1 MYASIIGK
9 KFLSYYNAENNV
21 NLSPK
26 EFFEKEYF
34 EFFYNHAKYMQ
45 WVTNSPFV
53 QMKKGQKPHLLS
65 QDERLEKLQALYA
78 KIDNGSQ
85 DASMAIGFPSE
96 DEAKFKTGQVTNMTL
111 PIDKDDVYC
120 SWIGSGFGIGVKD
133 GLCIFFE
140 HPLILKALFDGWKI
154 YRAYLN
160 DSAYEKLK
168 GNQINTWNGQWLSNA
183 FGKDFDNEDPVNN
196 FHPFETQ
203 KDGTIK
209 VTTQIWVKILFAIAF
224 KIQSGENLTGYVYSL
239 GQTNKTIGFLPF
251 RLPQIKKPLELY
263 RKLFGE
269 NQFLNDSKKIEE
281 LYGNE
286 YSFERSCQ
294 SGSIGIQA
302 LEPKGLKEFIP
313 YGRKEAKMPDYTK
326 ANEDKRLTFNTYITW
341 VLAMLNNEELWE
353 TAGKAA
359 DTFLKYEEGAER
371 AKKDRINRVRAVLD
385 ASNRRQFIEGLTTI
399 VKEADQISGLVEL
412 AETVNKM
419 PVDNFLYFLT
429 LIRFRYAEKSK

>member
-34 EFFYNHAKYMQ
+34 ELFYNHAKYMQ

-65 QDERLEKLQALYA
+65 LDERLEKLQDLHT
-78 KIDNGSQ
+78 KVDDGSQ
-85 DASMAIGFPSE
+85 DASAGIGFPNK
-96 DEAKFKTGQVTNMTL
+96 DDALLKTGQVTNITL
-111 PIDKDDVYC
+111 PMDKSDIYC
-120 SWIGSGFGIGVKD
+120 SWIGSGFGIGVEG

-140 HPLILKALFDGWKI
+140 HPLILNTLFDGWKI

-160 DSAYEKLK
+160 DPAYEKLK
-168 GNQINTWNGQWLSNA
+168 GNQINTWNGQWLSHI
-183 FGKDFDNEDPVNN
+183 FDEYFDKDDPLMIFHLFD
-196 FHPFETQ
+196 TQ

-209 VTTQIWVKILFAIAF
+209 VATQIWVKILFAIAF
-224 KIQSGENLTGYVYSL
+224 KLSSEENLTGYVYSL

-269 NQFLNDSKKIEE
+269 NQFLKDRKKIEE
-281 LYGNE
+281 LYGKN
-286 YSFERSCQ
+286 FDKSCEL
-294 SGSIGIQA
+294 GSIGIQA

-359 DTFLKYEEGAER
+359 DTFLLYEKDPER
-371 AKKDRINRVRAVLD
+371 ATTRRSNTVKTVLD
-385 ASNRRQFIEGLTTI
+385 STSRRVFIDGLTDLI
-399 VKEADQISGLVEL
+399 EDVKEIGGLVEL
-412 AETVNKM
+412 AEIVNKM
-419 PVDNFLYFLT
+419 PADNFKYFLT
-429 LIRFRYAEKSK
+429 LIRFRYAEKRNN